1 MLNEITKVNFDTIRE
16 AAQDGE
22 NITIIINGQHYD
34 LDTEA
39 PAGTDPFI
47 EGVKFAAALIEDNR
61 ARMNLIFEM
70 NEGRNPKT
78 TKKAY
83 QINEARNKEAKNAAG
98 LLEHIANN
106 NGNCFN
112 NWLNDYKRGKLWK
125 LDI

>member
-22 NITIIINGQHYD
+22 NITIIINGQYYD

-61 ARMNLIFEM
+61 ARRQFSTTWIME
-70 NEGRNPKT
+70 RNARTP
-78 TKKAY
+78 KKA
-83 QINEARNKEAKNAAG
+83 IAENAARHDEAKYLMRFIRYIIEKPDALKNA
-98 LLEHIANN
+98 LTEYKNN
-106 NGNCFN
+106 KF
-112 NWLNDYKRGKLWK
+112 WK
-125 LDI
+125 L